1 MSDKEKAK
9 YKQQDRLYRMIG
21 VKAADYNMIR
31 LRKYYDFLSFFL
43 FFKKV
48 KYGIRILDY
57 QTCLKTVS

>member
-31 LRKYYDFLSFFL
+31 LRKYYDFLSFFFCFL
-43 FFKKV
+43 KKLSMV
-48 KYGIRILDY
+48 FEYWIIKLA
-57 QTCLKTVS
+57 